1 MVASELNPTVHGIVE
16 TAFTLNKNVGLF
28 NLCKGNLGSA
38 ALLVYVV
45 R

>member
-1 MVASELNPTVHGIVE
+1 MVASELNSVHGIVG
-16 TAFTLNKNVGLF
+16 TAFTLNKDVGLF
-28 NLCKGNLGSA
+28 NLCKENLCSA